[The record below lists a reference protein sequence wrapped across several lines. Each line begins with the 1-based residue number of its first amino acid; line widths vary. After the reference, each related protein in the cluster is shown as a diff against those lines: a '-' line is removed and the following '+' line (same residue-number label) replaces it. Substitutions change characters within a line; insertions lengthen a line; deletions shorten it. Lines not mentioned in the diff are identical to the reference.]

1 MSSLE
6 PKPPP
11 TSGAMTRILCS
22 GMPVTS
28 EMKMR
33 TKCGTWVADQI
44 VYESTPAVG
53 STTTERGSIALG
65 ISRWLM

>member
-1 MSSLE
+1 
-6 PKPPP
+6 
-11 TSGAMTRILCS
+11 
-22 GMPVTS
+22 MPVYS
-28 EMKMR
+28 DMKMR

-44 VYESTPAVG
+44 VNSSGAGRG